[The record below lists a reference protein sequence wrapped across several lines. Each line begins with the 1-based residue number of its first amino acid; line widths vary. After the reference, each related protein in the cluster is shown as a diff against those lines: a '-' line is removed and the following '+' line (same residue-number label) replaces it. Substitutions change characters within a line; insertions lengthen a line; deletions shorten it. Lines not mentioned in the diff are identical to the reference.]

1 MKPLKPSLYLLKVY
15 SIHNVMF
22 LYNDMT
28 ILTIAPPSITELMYD
43 GFTCDVSLEV
53 ISLEIS
59 WTVSMIYTCLSCLS
73 PDF

>member
-1 MKPLKPSLYLLKVY
+1 MLKVY
-15 SIHNVMF
+15 STHNVMF

-53 ISLEIS
+53 IS
-59 WTVSMIYTCLSCLS
+59 WTVSMI
-73 PDF
+73 